1 MSEAHI
7 EKFYRKVMS
16 NQALV
21 IELAEGVQTPE
32 DFLRKA
38 VELAREDGYDFTEQE
53 AERWIRTELA
63 MREANELSDTE
74 LENVAGGKGASS
86 LSDMGEIQSLR
97 LQMSMERSGKM
108 TATLS
113 NILKKISDTSQTIV
127 GNMK

>member
-1 MSEAHI
+1 MSQAHI

-21 IELAEGVQTPE
+21 IKLADGVQTPE

-38 VELAREDGYDFTEQE
+38 VALAREDGYEFTERE

-86 LSDMGEIQSLR
+86 LGDMGEMQSLR
-97 LQMSMERSGKM
+97 LQLSMDRRSKM
-108 TATLS
+108 TEALS

-127 GNMK
+127 GNLK